1 MRLFKRGAR
10 TCGSSRESEA
20 GWRKAS
26 WSWAN
31 GDCVEVGQ
39 LTGGVVAV
47 RDSGCRRGPVLEF
60 DTHKWKAF
68 VGGVRNG
75 EFDRRR

>member
-10 TCGSSRESEA
+10 TGGSGRASEV

-26 WSWAN
+26 RSWAN

-39 LTGGVVAV
+39 RTGGVVAV
-47 RDSGCRRGPVLEF
+47 RDSEYRRGPVLEF
-60 DTHKWKAF
+60 HAPKWNAF

-75 EFDRRR
+75 EFDRCR

>member
-10 TCGSSRESEA
+10 TEGTGREPVE

-26 WSWAN
+26 RSWAN

-39 LTGGVVAV
+39 VSDGVVAV
-47 RDSGCRRGPVLEF
+47 RDSRRRPGPVLEF
-60 DTHKWKAF
+60 DVHQWNVF

-75 EFDRRR
+75 EFDCR

>member
-10 TCGSSRESEA
+10 TGGSGPKPAA

-26 WSWAN
+26 RSWAN

-39 LTGGVVAV
+39 LTDGVVTV
-47 RDSGCRRGPVLEF
+47 RDSGHRRGPVLEF
-60 DTHKWKAF
+60 DTPKWSAF